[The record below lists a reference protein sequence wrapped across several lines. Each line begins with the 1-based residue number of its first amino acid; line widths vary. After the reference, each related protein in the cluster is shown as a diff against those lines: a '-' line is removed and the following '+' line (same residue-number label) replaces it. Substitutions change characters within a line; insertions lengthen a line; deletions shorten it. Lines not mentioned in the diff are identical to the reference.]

1 MLEHSLDSTN
11 GILHLR
17 PKGSLRKEDFEQ
29 LAKTVDP
36 YLEKKG
42 DLAGLIVDAAA
53 FPGWDSLG
61 AMFSHLRFVRD
72 HHKRVRKIA
81 VVTDA
86 RFGDVAE
93 KLASHFVAATVKHFP
108 AREIQAAQRWIM
120 ERS

>member
-1 MLEHSLDSTN
+1 MLEHTLDSAN

-29 LAKTVDP
+29 LAQMVDP

-42 DLAGLIVDAAA
+42 ELAGLIIDAPA

-61 AMFSHLRFVRD
+61 AMVTHLRFVRD

-86 RFGDVAE
+86 RFGNIAE
-93 KLASHFVAATVKHFP
+93 RLASHFVAATVKHFP
-108 AREIQAAQRWIM
+108 AAEMQAAQRWIG